1 LSYNSSSSGKPRS
14 FRGRIYNYMIHF
26 FSWRQLGRVLLGTS
40 LACAS
45 VMAQDTAATADSPS
59 AVQPEPARPQPGQA
73 APSTPI
79 DHRAYGILPNYRTA
93 NYSDAFQPIS
103 ASRKL
108 QIATKDSFDYPIF
121 FLGAAFAGLGQ
132 LDNAHPN
139 FGQGVEGYAKRYVT
153 SFADQAIGNYMT
165 EGIMPALLHE
175 DPRYFRVGPEYGSKK
190 KRALY
195 AATRVFVTR
204 TDKGNWRFNYSELVG
219 NSVASGIANAYYPQ
233 ERKLGD
239 NLGRVATQFGT
250 DALSQVLKE
259 FWPDVKRKFFKRH
272 TESAD

>member
-1 LSYNSSSSGKPRS
+1 M
-14 FRGRIYNYMIHF
+14 FHF
-26 FSWRQLGRVLLGTS
+26 FSLGWLGRVLLGTS

-45 VMAQDTAATADSPS
+45 VLAQDSAAQADSS
-59 AVQPEPARPQPGQA
+59 NGALHETAEGRQQPGQA
-73 APSTPI
+73 AAPPSTPI

-93 NYSDAFQPIS
+93 NYSDTFEPIT
-103 ASRKL
+103 AGRKL

-132 LDNAHPN
+132 IDNAHPN

-153 SFADQAIGNYMT
+153 SFADQAIGNYLT

-175 DPRYFRVGPEYGSKK
+175 DPRYFRVGPEYGGKM
-190 KRALY
+190 KRAFY

-204 TDKGNWRFNYSELVG
+204 TDKGNWRYNFSELIG
-219 NSVASGIANAYYPQ
+219 NSVASGVANAYYPQ

-239 NLGRVATQFGT
+239 NLERVATQFGT

-259 FWPDVKRKFFKRH
+259 FWPDVKQKFFKRH
-272 TESAD
+272 TQTAELLSVAK